1 MTDSKEPTH
10 TAYARQRMGRTFG
23 PWLEIGEGRLDS
35 TGVFHGILNRTPIG
49 GLNGYVYFAP
59 IGEEPPQAEPARP
72 ASSSEEEADLD

>member
-23 PWLEIGEGRLDS
+23 QWLEIGTGRLDS

-59 IGEEPPQAEPARP
+59 IGTQPPAPEPERP
-72 ASSSEEEADLD
+72 ASPSDDEEDFL